1 MLERRKNFVLLPLQA
16 RPVFLSI
23 FEMFSIF
30 DPFQKAKKWIRPVL
44 CTLSKA
50 PKKINT
56 PEFLT
61 KEN

>member
-30 DPFQKAKKWIRPVL
+30 DPFQKAQKWLQV
-44 CTLSKA
+44 
-50 PKKINT
+50 N
-56 PEFLT
+56 
-61 KEN
+61 